1 MLSFRLSRPASR
13 CLTAIAR
20 FKSTSSIQ
28 NQDSKDADM
37 LEALEELVGSKPRI
51 RTPPTKVDHAFHSL
65 AETESEISGK
75 VPTQPIDVTW
85 DPKDLPF
92 RQTLDDSTREY
103 TEREW
108 AATLIHGRGV
118 HNPYYHP
125 QTYGIPVASV
135 HFRSH
140 HIRLLEFFT
149 HFASHAASSLGIP
162 ISRVARLPTQ
172 RTLWTVPRSPFAH
185 KKAQENFDRRVHKR
199 AIKAWDADPEVVDRW
214 LMYLRKHALG
224 GVGMRVTRWERLP
237 VGYGAT
243 RLAHIKQ
250 QMAGPAPQT
259 VEEAVKA
266 LGDEIIV
273 KELAALESG
282 SRICN

>member
-1 MLSFRLSRPASR
+1 LLNPYRR
-13 CLTAIAR
+13 
-20 FKSTSSIQ
+20 
-28 NQDSKDADM
+28 
-37 LEALEELVGSKPRI
+37 
-51 RTPPTKVDHAFHSL
+51 
-65 AETESEISGK
+65 
-75 VPTQPIDVTW
+75 TQPIDLTW

-92 RQTLDDSTREY
+92 RQTPDDSTREY
-103 TEREW
+103 AEREW

-118 HNPYYHP
+118 HNPFYHP

-266 LGDEIIV
+266 LGEEIIV
-273 KELAALESG
+273 KELAALESE
-282 SRICN
+282 SRVIPART